1 MTSDLVAAVDE
12 TAANVLLHA
21 AEAALGTRSTSGSS
35 SLGPFDVSYSAAVS
49 FSGGTVRLVAPG
61 TVAID
66 DLRIDYSLSLTLS
79 IDLSFLDFCLPR
91 ICIPTPFGD
100 ICTPKI
106 CITFPTISVPV
117 SFSDQAKVSGDFR
130 LDVTLSSGEWVVDVV
145 IQQVRAI
152 DLGTAATL
160 LLTAIGTAI
169 SVALLAVP
177 FIGPLLALAVGIIT
191 AAFGIAEVTGLL
203 AAVVN
208 VFLAGLRFE
217 VYRHAQTFA
226 ALPAAGPFDP
236 AVDVTLASVTAEVR
250 ASDENELVLSADI

>member
-1 MTSDLVAAVDE
+1 LHPDAVRRH
-12 TAANVLLHA
+12 L
-21 AEAALGTRSTSGSS
+21 
-35 SLGPFDVSYSAAVS
+35 YS
-49 FSGGTVRLVAPG
+49 
-61 TVAID
+61 
-66 DLRIDYSLSLTLS
+66 
-79 IDLSFLDFCLPR
+79 
-91 ICIPTPFGD
+91 
-100 ICTPKI
+100 KI

-117 SFSDQAKVSGDFR
+117 SFSNHAKVSGDFG

-177 FIGPLLALAVGIIT
+177 FIGLLLALAVGIIT

-203 AAVVN
+203 ASVVN

-217 VYRHAQTFA
+217 FTATPRP
-226 ALPAAGPFDP
+226 LPPSRPP
-236 AVDVTLASVTAEVR
+236 ARSTRPWTSRWR
-250 ASDENELVLSADI
+250 ASQPRFRPATRTNWS